1 MNLLQLL
8 QLLQL
13 KISHPKVEEKFYI
26 YIYINIYINISVFL
40 RWYRLKRTVA
50 TVATVAE

>member
-13 KISHPKVEEKFYI
+13 KISHPKVGEKFYI
-26 YIYINIYINISVFL
+26 YIYINISVIL

-50 TVATVAE
+50 TVAL